1 MKENTRQYKCTHPK
15 NLIVQGV
22 LTYDTKTEEG
32 RVRHCRVP
40 KNVVGLDILQDWII
54 DLQTEY
60 HRLHEK
66 VFTKGKET
74 Q

>member
-1 MKENTRQYKCTHPK
+1 MIHKYRHPK
-15 NLIVQGV
+15 NLIVHGV

-32 RVRHCRVP
+32 RVRHCNVP
-40 KNVVGLDILQDWII
+40 KDVVGLDILQDWII

-60 HRLHEK
+60 HRLHEE